1 MQIYTVHTK
10 SRSPSFVLKR
20 EEMEKTVF
28 VKEGFCWTAMLFTVL
43 WAGWHHMWRHGA
55 ILIVAALLLGL
66 ISDGMDVAAPLQTLV
81 ALGMLLI
88 IGFEGNN
95 WRREELEK
103 NEYSLVAVVVG
114 KNRDAALF
122 RYLEDVAGNAPGN
135 TPGTDPRTDQPAA
148 A

>member
-95 WRREELEK
+95 WRRT
-103 NEYSLVAVVVG
+103 
-114 KNRDAALF
+114 D
-122 RYLEDVAGNAPGN
+122 DVQLLGLLDVRRHKGLRCQCMFAIFG
-135 TPGTDPRTDQPAA
+135 RC
-148 A
+148 